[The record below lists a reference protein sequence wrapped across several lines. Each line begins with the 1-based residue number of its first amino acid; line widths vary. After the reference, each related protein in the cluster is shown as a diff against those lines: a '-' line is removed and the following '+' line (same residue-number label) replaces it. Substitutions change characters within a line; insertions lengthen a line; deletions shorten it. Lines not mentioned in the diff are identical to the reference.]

1 MVIGRPRGNNSWT
14 SQSSGYDG
22 PPGAQLAMPNM
33 STFRHGKQ
41 ELFTTQE
48 LGCDQEKI
56 VMHPCENLELHG
68 FTPSQKKGIRLD
80 LTRTR
85 EITPES

>member
-33 STFRHGKQ
+33 STFRHGKIGKQ
-41 ELFTTQE
+41 DFFYHPRIRMLSRKNSDATLRKFGATPIYTQPKE
-48 LGCDQEKI
+48 R
-56 VMHPCENLELHG
+56 NSTG
-68 FTPSQKKGIRLD
+68 FDPK
-80 LTRTR
+80 
-85 EITPES
+85 